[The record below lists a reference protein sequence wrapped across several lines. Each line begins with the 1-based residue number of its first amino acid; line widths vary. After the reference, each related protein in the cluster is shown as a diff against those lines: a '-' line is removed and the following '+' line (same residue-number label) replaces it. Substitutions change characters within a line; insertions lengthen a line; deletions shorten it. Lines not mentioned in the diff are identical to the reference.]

1 MLRGCQRRVIH
12 LRDTKS
18 PLFDEAYFIICEKL
32 EVEHQPSE
40 KDIIKEAKRIL
51 GQNLPEQERAR
62 LLRRK
67 ITVLLFVSFALG
79 MVASFCLVSLFA
91 LL

>member
-18 PLFDEAYFIICEKL
+18 PLFDEAYFIIREKL
-32 EVEHQPSE
+32 EEKHSPSE

-51 GQNLPEQERAR
+51 GQNLPEQELER

-67 ITVLLFVSFALG
+67 ITVLLFVSFGLG
-79 MVASFCLVSLFA
+79 MVVAFCLVSLFA